1 MPAKDVRFD
10 EDARRALLEGADILA
25 NAVKITL
32 GPRGRNVVLD
42 KPYSAA
48 VVTKDGV
55 TVAKEIE
62 LADRMQ
68 NMGANLV
75 KQAAIRTNDIAGDG
89 TTTSTVLVQDILHE
103 GIRNIA
109 AGANP
114 MALRIGIEKGAR
126 ALSAALRRMAVPVEG
141 HAMIAAVAS
150 IAANEKEIG
159 ELIASVMD
167 KVGRD
172 GVITAEEGQGL
183 TLETQITDGFAI
195 NGGYQNN
202 QFITNTDRLEGVLDN
217 PLIFITDEKIE
228 RAQDLIPMLE
238 IARPITKN
246 IVIVSEDITGDA
258 MTLLTVNK
266 MRGTINPLPISAPA
280 FGESRTKILEDLA
293 LVTGAT
299 MITKA
304 MGLDF
309 EHIKLE
315 ELGRARRVTA
325 NKEITSF
332 IEGAGSDEAVQ
343 TRVRQLR
350 AQIEDTVSDY
360 DRERLQERLAK
371 LSGGAAVIKIGG
383 ATETEVAEKKFRVE
397 DALFATRSAVDE
409 GVVAGGGVAF
419 IRVQSALDD
428 LITTMTDAD
437 EILGVRILRKAI
449 ESPLRQIVENGGRE
463 SSIVIEDVRAAKQN
477 IGYDAGNER
486 YGDMFELG
494 IIDPVKVTRI
504 AMENAVSVAALM
516 LTTEAVVGER
526 APDATDMI
534 TPAVGMGL

>member
-1 MPAKDVRFD
+1 
-10 EDARRALLEGADILA
+10 
-25 NAVKITL
+25 
-32 GPRGRNVVLD
+32 
-42 KPYSAA
+42 
-48 VVTKDGV
+48 
-55 TVAKEIE
+55 
-62 LADRMQ
+62 
-68 NMGANLV
+68 
-75 KQAAIRTNDIAGDG
+75 
-89 TTTSTVLVQDILHE
+89 
-103 GIRNIA
+103 
-109 AGANP
+109 
-114 MALRIGIEKGAR
+114 
-126 ALSAALRRMAVPVEG
+126 MAVPVEG

-159 ELIASVMD
+159 ELIAGVMD

-217 PLIFITDEKIE
+217 PLIFITDDKIE

-238 IARPITKN
+238 IARPVTKN

-299 MITKA
+299 LITKQ

-325 NKEITSF
+325 NKEQTSF

-409 GVVAGGGVAF
+409 GVVPGGGVAL
-419 IRVQSALDD
+419 IRVQSSLDD
-428 LITTMTDAD
+428 LITTVSDPD

-449 ESPLRQIVENGGRE
+449 EAPLRQIVENGGLE
-463 SSIVIEDVRAAKQN
+463 PSVVIQDVRAAKQN
-477 IGYDAGNER
+477 VGFDAGSER

-494 IIDPVKVTRI
+494 IIDPVKVTRV

>member
-10 EDARRALLEGADILA
+10 EDARRALIEGADILA

-62 LADRMQ
+62 LGDRMQ

-89 TTTSTVLVQDILHE
+89 TTTATVLVQEILHE

-159 ELIASVMD
+159 ELIATVMD

-172 GVITAEEGQGL
+172 GVITSEEGQGL
-183 TLETQITDGFAI
+183 TLETLITDGFAI

-202 QFITNTDRLEGVLDN
+202 QFITNIDRLEGVLDN
-217 PLIFITDEKIE
+217 PLIFITDDKIE

-238 IARPITKN
+238 LARPITKN
-246 IVIVSEDITGDA
+246 IVIISEDITGEA

-280 FGESRTKILEDLA
+280 FGDSRTKILEDLA
-293 LVTGAT
+293 IVTGAT
-299 MITKA
+299 LITKT

-325 NKEITSF
+325 NKELTSF

-397 DALFATRSAVDE
+397 DALFATRSAVEE

-419 IRVQSALDD
+419 IRVQSDLDD
-428 LITTMTDAD
+428 LITTMTDPD
-437 EILGVRILRKAI
+437 EILGVRILHKAI
-449 ESPLRQIVENGGRE
+449 EAPLRQIVQNGGRE
-463 SSIVIEDVRAAKQN
+463 PSIVVQDVRAAKLN
-477 IGYDAGNER
+477 VGYDAGNER